1 MPHFPMPGR
10 HRHPCFAP
18 ADAGGGDWSEFEN
31 ELTSLDATITD
42 LALSGRN
49 PSLQVRAR
57 DGLNWTV
64 ELSSRDRMLG
74 AGLTERLAGPGDAIS
89 VIGRQS
95 RITSDTHIKA
105 LRLTI
110 SGRAYELFPEA
121 LAEG

>member
-1 MPHFPMPGR
+1 MLYCPLPGR
-10 HRHPCFAP
+10 RRHPLHAP
-18 ADAGGGDWSEFEN
+18 ADTGAGDWSGFED

-57 DGLNWTV
+57 DGLNWTI
-64 ELSSRDRMLG
+64 ELVSRDRMLS
-74 AGLTERLAGPGDAIS
+74 AGLTERLAAPGDAVS
-89 VIGRQS
+89 VTGRLS
-95 RITSDTHIKA
+95 RNTSDTHIKA

-110 SGRAYELFPEA
+110 AGRAFELFPEE